1 MSHANSTTPNSDDQ
15 VSPLAELLRVA
26 GPTVAT
32 MTSYTVMTFCD
43 KWLVSRLGPEYVGAQ
58 GNGGL
63 VAWVPQSIAMG
74 VFGVINTYV
83 SQNLGAGRPER
94 GPAYAWN
101 GLWMAAVWWVL
112 LLPYAFALPSIFNA
126 AGMDAQ
132 QAEWAATYGRILL
145 IGAVLNLWTRA
156 LSQFFYGLHRA
167 GVVMVAGVT
176 ANIVNLVVSGVLVF
190 GNGPVPADLG
200 WFGRLVGGIGT
211 GLGIAPMGIAGSAWG
226 TVIATAIELAIPLGV
241 FLSPSFSAKYG
252 TRTSWRFSWKHVK
265 DLLRIG
271 WPGGLMFGNE
281 MICWGFFMVY
291 LVSHFGPQH
300 ASAGWIAHQYMS
312 LSFMPAVGI
321 SVACTAIVGKYMG
334 MGRPDIAEKRAWLA
348 MKLAI
353 GYMGLCGLVFVVFRQ
368 ALVRLFIEAGTPPE
382 QVEEL
387 IRLGS
392 LMLIATACFQLFDA
406 VAMVMSGALRGAG
419 DTVFPGLATVAA
431 SWLIIVGGG
440 LAITTWFPSLESLG
454 AWIAAASYIFA
465 LCVILLGRFLT
476 GKWKAIKLVDAGP
489 RVCGACGAEVNT
501 PGDCPA
507 CGRPVGAAGPG
518 EPLQAAG
525 LTTDGVV

>member
-1 MSHANSTTPNSDDQ
+1 MGGAAADMQGKDA
-15 VSPLAELLRVA
+15 SPLAELLRVA

-63 VAWVPQSIAMG
+63 AAWVPQSIAMG

-101 GLWMAAVWWVL
+101 GLWMAAAWWL
-112 LLPYAFALPSIFNA
+112 LLVPYAFTLPWIFEL
-126 AGMDAQ
+126 AGMDAR
-132 QAEWAATYGRILL
+132 QAGWATTYGQILL
-145 IGAVLNLWTRA
+145 FGAILNLFTRA
-156 LSQFFYGLHRA
+156 LSQFFYGMHRA
-167 GVVMVAGVT
+167 SVVMVAGVV
-176 ANIVNLVVSGVLVF
+176 ANIFNLVISAVLIF
-190 GNGPVPADLG
+190 GNGPVPETLG
-200 WFGRLVGGIGT
+200 LFGRMVGGIAT
-211 GLGIAPMGIAGSAWG
+211 ALGIPPLGIAGSAYG
-226 TVIATAIELAIPLGV
+226 TVIATAIELAIPVAV
-241 FLSPSFSAKYG
+241 FLSPAMNAKFR
-252 TRTSWRFSWKHVK
+252 TRAAWRPSKKHIK

-281 MICWGFFMVY
+281 MVCWGFFMVY
-291 LVSHFGPQH
+291 LVSHFGEQH

-334 MGRPDIAEKRAWLA
+334 MRRPEIAERRAWLA
-348 MKLAI
+348 MKLAV
-353 GYMGLCGLVFVVFRQ
+353 GYMGLCGLAFVLFRGP
-368 ALVRLFIEAGTPPE
+368 LVSLFIEQGTPAD
-382 QVEEL
+382 QAAEL

-392 LMLIATACFQLFDA
+392 LMLVATACFQLFDA

-440 LAITTWFPSLESLG
+440 LAITTLAPQIESLG
-454 AWIAAASYIFA
+454 AWIAAALYIFS

-476 GKWKAIKLVDAGP
+476 GKWKSIKLVDTGP
-489 RVCGACGAEVNT
+489 RLCRACGREVT
-501 PGDCPA
+501 GPGECPA
-507 CGRPVGAAGPG
+507 CGAAPVEGPG
-518 EPLQAAG
+518 SAEPLQAAA